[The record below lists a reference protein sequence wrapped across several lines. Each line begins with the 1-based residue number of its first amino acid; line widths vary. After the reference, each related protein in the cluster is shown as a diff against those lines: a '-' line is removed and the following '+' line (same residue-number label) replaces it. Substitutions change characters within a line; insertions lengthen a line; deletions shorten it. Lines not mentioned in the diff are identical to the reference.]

1 MDGTEPDSAVGS
13 DSYSQLID
21 DIQDFAI
28 FILDIEG
35 YIRTWNLGAER
46 IFGFTDG
53 DINGQHFSC
62 LFPEDDVHSG
72 VPQQELQ
79 RAARTRRASD
89 DRWLVRKD
97 GRRIWVE
104 GCVVALKRSAWSG
117 FGKIVRDQTAA
128 KEAQDEILRLNAEL
142 RDTVDTLRTA
152 QVALQEKN
160 KELEQFGDVVVG
172 RELKMIAYEK
182 ERESLLA
189 ENQRLRAS
197 LNSEK

>member
-1 MDGTEPDSAVGS
+1 M
-13 DSYSQLID
+13 
-21 DIQDFAI
+21 
-28 FILDIEG
+28 DIEG
-35 YIRTWNLGAER
+35 YIRTWNSGAER
-46 IFGFTDG
+46 IFGFTDR
-53 DINGQHFSC
+53 DINGQHFSR
-62 LFPEDDVHSG
+62 LFPEDDVNSG

-79 RAARTRRASD
+79 RAARTSRASD

-104 GCVVALKRSAWSG
+104 GCVVALKISAWSG

-128 KEAQDEILRLNAEL
+128 KEAQEEILRLNAEL

-197 LNSEK
+197 LNRNMNEWLYSPSNRQLNP